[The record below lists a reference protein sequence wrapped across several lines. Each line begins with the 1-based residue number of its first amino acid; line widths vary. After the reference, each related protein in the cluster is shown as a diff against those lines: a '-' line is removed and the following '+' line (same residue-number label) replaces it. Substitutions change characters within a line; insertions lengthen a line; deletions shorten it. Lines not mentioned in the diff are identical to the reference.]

1 MGTLIFHILI
11 FSAFVLADIDRK
23 GVVKE
28 EAILIE
34 FPDIISE
41 PEIIKPEEAEQEQN
55 EQSSTEREINNRTN
69 VASNRTATE
78 NTTESTDDFF
88 DDDYLKELEAAQK
101 LVSDVNNQ
109 LSKEVVDLGDIE
121 MPVENTEGMDPDS
134 IKNVIYAGE
143 SNIVYY
149 LDNRH
154 HVELPVP
161 VYLAQ
166 GGGTV
171 IVDIKVNRSG
181 KVIEAIARKNNQIRD
196 KQVLLYAQEA
206 AKRTIFNSD
215 NSAPIAQKGTIHY
228 TFVAQ

>member
-1 MGTLIFHILI
+1 MV
-11 FSAFVLADIDRK
+11 FSAFLLADIDRK
-23 GVVKE
+23 GLVKE
-28 EAILIE
+28 EAIVIE
-34 FPDIISE
+34 FPDIIPE
-41 PEIIKPEEAEQEQN
+41 PEIIEPETPEQEQN
-55 EQSSTEREINNRTN
+55 DQAPSQRQINNRTN
-69 VASNRTATE
+69 VASNRMATE

-88 DDDYLKELEAAQK
+88 DEDYLRELEAAQK
-101 LVSDVNNQ
+101 LASDVSNQ
-109 LSKEVVDLGDIE
+109 LSKEVVDLSDIE
-121 MPVENTEGMDPDS
+121 MPVENTEGMNPDS
-134 IKNVIYAGE
+134 IKNVVYAGE

-181 KVIEAIARKNNQIRD
+181 RVTEALARKNSKIRD

-206 AKRTIFNSD
+206 AKRTIFNLD
-215 NSAPIAQKGTIHY
+215 NSAPVNQKGTIHY